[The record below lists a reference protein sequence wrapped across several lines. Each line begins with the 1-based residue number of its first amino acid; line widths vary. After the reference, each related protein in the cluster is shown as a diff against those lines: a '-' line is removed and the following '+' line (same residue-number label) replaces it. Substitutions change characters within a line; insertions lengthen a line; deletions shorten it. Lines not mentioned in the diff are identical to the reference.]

1 MLLFLMGKSLD
12 SIANSEEKSVL
23 LSRLHT
29 ITPYIGPGVK
39 TTVNFHSKKDSRGH
53 SNCNIPTQLCGSFLQ
68 EPQTRQQI
76 KTDTREN

>member
-1 MLLFLMGKSLD
+1 MGKSLD
-12 SIANSEEKSVL
+12 SIASSEEKGVL
-23 LSRLHT
+23 LSRLDT

-39 TTVNFHSKKDSRGH
+39 TTINFHSKSDSRGY
-53 SNCNIPTQLCGSFLQ
+53 SNCNIPAQLCGSFHQ